1 MRIICSYVVANPM
14 WGLESPYPTHSSG
27 PPPPKNTFSVMSEE
41 EEEGRRGRKGEKGG
55 ESRK

>member
-1 MRIICSYVVANPM
+1 MFLCSSEPNVGARAPH
-14 WGLESPYPTHSSG
+14 PTHSFG

>member
-1 MRIICSYVVANPM
+1 MFLCSSEPNVGARVPLPHALF
-14 WGLESPYPTHSSG
+14 WTPT
-27 PPPPKNTFSVMSEE
+27 PKNTFSVMSEE